1 MLKKFSVKMVSQL
14 NKLHKL
20 KLFKFYQAALL
31 NKILSLKIKV
41 TNNLDIHNLTWFSRY
56 FKFLK
61 KNSKGK
67 DQTYFM
73 SKKYH

>member
-1 MLKKFSVKMVSQL
+1 MVSQP

-20 KLFKFYQAALL
+20 KLFKFYQVALL
-31 NKILSLKIKV
+31 NKILSLKIRV
-41 TNNLDIHNLTWFSRY
+41 TDNLDIHNLTWFSRY